1 MQLTADMTSHISGL
15 CGNANSDQT
24 DDRTD
29 RSAALVTGT
38 AALVM
43 AGRLNL
49 QHDLNL
55 HHQLN

>member
-1 MQLTADMTSHISGL
+1 MQLTADMTSQISGL

-38 AALVM
+38 AALVT
-43 AGRLNL
+43 
-49 QHDLNL
+49 DDDDS
-55 HHQLN
+55 